1 MNSRTLLGAAVLALS
16 SLAATAATAASP
28 PAGMLKRVEGQV
40 QVLRGEQQLAGVIGL
55 PVFPADIIVTG
66 RDGAAGITFDDNTL
80 MSLGPSARFVIDRFQ
95 FNSTTHEGRFE
106 STLKKGRLAV
116 VSGKIAKHEQDA
128 MKVRTPSSVLGVRG
142 TEFIVEAE

>member
-1 MNSRTLLGAAVLALS
+1 MNSRTLLAAAVLALV
-16 SLAATAATAASP
+16 SLVASAAP
-28 PAGMLKRVEGQV
+28 LPAGMLKRVEGEV
-40 QVLRGEQQLAGVIGL
+40 KVLRGDQQITGVIGL
-55 PVFPADIIVTG
+55 PVFPADTIVTG

-106 STLKKGRLAV
+106 STLKRGRLAV

>member
-1 MNSRTLLGAAVLALS
+1 MNSRTLLAAAVLALI
-16 SLAATAATAASP
+16 SLVASAAPP
-28 PAGMLKRVEGQV
+28 PAGMLKRVEGEV
-40 QVLRGEQQLAGVIGL
+40 KVLRGDQQITGVIGL
-55 PVFPADIIVTG
+55 PVFPADTIVTG

-106 STLKKGRLAV
+106 STLKRGRLAV